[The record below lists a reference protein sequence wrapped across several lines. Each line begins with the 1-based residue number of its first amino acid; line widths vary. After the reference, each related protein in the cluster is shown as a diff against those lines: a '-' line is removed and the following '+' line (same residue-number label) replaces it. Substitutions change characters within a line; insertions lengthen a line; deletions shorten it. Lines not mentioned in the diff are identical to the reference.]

1 MDERKDIKGGVANEL
16 KKFFCKVSIYLGK
29 GKEGL
34 VHYSKVLTI
43 KSDISL
49 LKNDR
54 RVVYR
59 KVGEDAYK
67 AIKEGRID
75 LPESKDAIEKI
86 DRIEDSI
93 KEKTQEI
100 EKLGEEGHSRLTEK
114 EIIKTEEVVEV
125 KKNREEKAWEVSP
138 IIRKKASPEKENKD
152 VIEKLEQEAPSLN
165 VEKEIK
171 ETNEEVEIKEEK
183 EEKAQ
188 KKPSKTARKT
198 TSGKKKKTRKTPTEK
213 NCKEERK
220 QRRKE

>member
-1 MDERKDIKGGVANEL
+1 MDERKDMKSGVVNEL
-16 KKFFCKVSIYLGK
+16 KKFFCKVSVYLEK

-93 KEKTQEI
+93 KEKTKEV
-100 EKLGEEGHSRLTEK
+100 EKLGEEGHSLKAEK
-114 EIIKTEEVVEV
+114 EIVKTKEEVEV
-125 KKNREEKAWEVSP
+125 KEDR
-138 IIRKKASPEKENKD
+138 
-152 VIEKLEQEAPSLN
+152 
-165 VEKEIK
+165 
-171 ETNEEVEIKEEK
+171 

-188 KKPSKTARKT
+188 KEPPIVTRKAT
-198 TSGKKKKTRKTPTEK
+198 TGEKKKTRKTTTRKTVKKKE
-213 NCKEERK
+213 NKEEK
-220 QRRKE
+220 SE